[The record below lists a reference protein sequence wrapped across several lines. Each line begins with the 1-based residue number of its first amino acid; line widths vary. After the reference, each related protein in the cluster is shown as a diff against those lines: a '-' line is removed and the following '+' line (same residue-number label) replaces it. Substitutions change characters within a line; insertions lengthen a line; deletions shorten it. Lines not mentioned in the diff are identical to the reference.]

1 MAQINNYTA
10 NQTEDRGVSIVRLAD
25 AAHGLEVAIAPSIGN
40 RAIAM
45 LVKGQNILYVPFDDP
60 SLLKTEGHT
69 NGIPFLA
76 PWANRMPEGFWANG
90 KRYTFQAGSKT
101 IREDQNG
108 IPIHGM
114 LTASPLWEV
123 IDCGANDSSAHVTS
137 RLEFW
142 KYPDLMAN
150 WPFAHEYE
158 MTHRVSAGALEVR
171 VTVTNRS
178 AD

>member
-1 MAQINNYTA
+1 MAQMNNYTA
-10 NQTEDRGVSIVRLAD
+10 SRTEDRGVPIVRLAD
-25 AAHGLEVAIAPSIGN
+25 TAHGIEVAIAPSLGN

-45 LVKGQNILYVPFDDP
+45 LVRGQNILYVPFDDP

-90 KRYTFQAGSKT
+90 KRYVFQTGPKA
-101 IREDQNG
+101 IRMDQNG

-123 IDCGANDSSAHVTS
+123 IDCGANET
-137 RLEFW
+137 RR
-142 KYPDLMAN
+142 M
-150 WPFAHEYE
+150 
-158 MTHRVSAGALEVR
+158 
-171 VTVTNRS
+171 
-178 AD
+178 